1 MNDLRHAD
9 RTSLSHDLS
18 ADRFHFGRPRFQGT
32 VDGWRMAHR
41 PTTAGDGD
49 RQPILRVERIHVT
62 AADTG
67 GR

>member
-1 MNDLRHAD
+1 MTCVPIAFI
-9 RTSLSHDLS
+9 SGGPG
-18 ADRFHFGRPRFQGT
+18 FPGT
-32 VDGWRMAHR
+32 VDGWRMAHQ

-62 AADTG
+62 AADTPPG